1 MGWIASSH
9 FLFLYIIKYRGL
21 TIYMANYDGKFGI
34 NDPKGDIESLEDI
47 FLRSDEPIL
56 DNIGEVLDMP
66 ILHIDMD
73 EISGEAKRQAETITR
88 KLSEYFLDP
97 KYIEKHPY
105 IMPKIAQTMD
115 SVRRL
120 LKMLAVN
127 EKAQDALIMSISSNS
142 SKGTL
147 FSSLTSLQ
155 NAMLSIQSQL
165 NNLIASLEQIFIEMQ
180 ANCEQTF
187 EEKDKEI
194 ADDGSISTVGARSF
208 IEQVNRMIEAKKNEE
223 NIIENN

>member
-21 TIYMANYDGKFGI
+21 AIYMANYDGKFGI

-165 NNLIASLEQIFIEMQ
+165 NNLISSLEQIFIEMQ

-208 IEQVNRMIEAKKNEE
+208 IEQVNRMIEMKKNEE
-223 NIIENN
+223 NIIEN

>member
-1 MGWIASSH
+1 MGD
-9 FLFLYIIKYRGL
+9 Y
-21 TIYMANYDGKFGI
+21 NGKFGTFDP
-34 NDPKGDIESLEDI
+34 NDMDSLEDI
-47 FLRSDEPIL
+47 FLRSDEPSL
-56 DNIGEVLDMP
+56 DNVGEVLDMP
-66 ILHIDMD
+66 ILHIDM
-73 EISGEAKRQAETITR
+73 EQISGEAKRQAQMITT

-97 KYIEKHPY
+97 KYIDKHPY
-105 IMPKIAQTMD
+105 IVPKIAQTMD

-120 LKMLAVN
+120 LKMLSVN
-127 EKAQDALIMSISSNS
+127 EKAQDALIMSIAGNS

-165 NNLIASLEQIFIEMQ
+165 NNLISSLEQIFIEMQ

-194 ADDGSISTVGARSF
+194 AEDGSISTVGSRSF
-208 IEQVNRMIEAKKNEE
+208 IEQVNAMIEAQKSDKNVIAE
-223 NIIENN
+223 

>member
-1 MGWIASSH
+1 
-9 FLFLYIIKYRGL
+9 
-21 TIYMANYDGKFGI
+21 MANYDGKFGI

-165 NNLIASLEQIFIEMQ
+165 NNLISALEQIFIEMQ

>member
-1 MGWIASSH
+1 
-9 FLFLYIIKYRGL
+9 
-21 TIYMANYDGKFGI
+21 MANYNGKFGLDDP
-34 NDPKGDIESLEDI
+34 NDIDSLNDI
-47 FLRSDEPIL
+47 FLRSDEPSL
-56 DNIGEVLDMP
+56 DNIGDVLDIP
-66 ILHIDMD
+66 VLHIDMD
-73 EISGEAKRQAETITR
+73 EISGEAKRQAENITK
-88 KLSEYFLDP
+88 KLSEYFLDT

-120 LKMLAVN
+120 IKMLAVN

-165 NNLIASLEQIFIEMQ
+165 NNLISSLEQIFIEMQ

-194 ADDGSISTVGARSF
+194 SDDGSISTVGARSF
-208 IEQVNRMIEAKKNEE
+208 IEQVNRMIEMKKNEE
-223 NIIENN
+223 NNTEN

>member
-1 MGWIASSH
+1 MKLHPI

-165 NNLIASLEQIFIEMQ
+165 NNLISALEQIFIEMQ